1 MFIGKDLWLRALKG
15 SCRFMAMT
23 GMIRVEEMSE
33 GLFIAGRV
41 RKSGMRFCLPLM
53 CWTVKSYLENQ
64 VLRLSNCLS
73 GSNLFLKSKIRGKEE
88 LSMWIRNLWL
98 IR

>member
-1 MFIGKDLWLRALKG
+1 
-15 SCRFMAMT
+15 MAIT
-23 GMIRVEEMSE
+23 GMVWMEEISE

-41 RKSGMRFCLPLM
+41 RKSGMRFCLPFM
-53 CWTVKSYLENQ
+53 CWTVKSYLANQ
-64 VLRLSNCLS
+64 FLRLSNCLS

-88 LSMWIRNLWL
+88 LSMLIRNLWL